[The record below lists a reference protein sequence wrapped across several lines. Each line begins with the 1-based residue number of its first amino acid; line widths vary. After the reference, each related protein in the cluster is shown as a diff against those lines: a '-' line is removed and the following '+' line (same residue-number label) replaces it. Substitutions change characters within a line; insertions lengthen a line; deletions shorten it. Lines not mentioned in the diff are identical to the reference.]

1 MKENSTDIYR
11 ESEEA
16 ALSIS
21 MAKLSY
27 DADFHTST
35 RSSTFR
41 HTIIVSPG
49 IPHSSPSFL
58 QSIKSFEAG
67 EFTIAHSLSFLD
79 SEYCTSSSDTG
90 DIGEEAKT
98 VTFVTRSGEGESS
111 HEFRQRTKRVE
122 VGEYKRVRGV
132 GKEASGEET
141 PKKAFTVKTEEM
153 WKLRKT
159 AQKIRLRH
167 KSNDL

>member
-1 MKENSTDIYR
+1 MKENSTDIYT

-16 ALSIS
+16 GLAIA
-21 MAKLSY
+21 MAKLSS
-27 DADFHTST
+27 DAAFTTST
-35 RSSTFR
+35 RSSSFR
-41 HTIIVSPG
+41 HTVIVSPCV
-49 IPHSSPSFL
+49 PHSSPSFL

-67 EFTIAHSLSFLD
+67 EFTLAHSLSFLD
-79 SEYCTSSSDTG
+79 SDYCTSSS

-122 VGEYKRVRGV
+122 VGEYKRVG
-132 GKEASGEET
+132 GAEEEASGEET
-141 PKKAFTVKTEEM
+141 PKKAFIVKTEKM
-153 WKLRKT
+153 WKLRRT

-167 KSNDL
+167 KSNGL